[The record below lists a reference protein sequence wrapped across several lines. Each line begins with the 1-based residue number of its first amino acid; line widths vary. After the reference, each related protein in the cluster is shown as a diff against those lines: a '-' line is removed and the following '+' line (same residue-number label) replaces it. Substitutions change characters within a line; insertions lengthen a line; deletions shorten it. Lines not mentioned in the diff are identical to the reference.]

1 MLMIMA
7 LTALFIVPA
16 MAADVTIPMNKD
28 YKADNNM
35 VVHLI
40 AVNITDYTMGN
51 EFTPYGKDN
60 TIWPKLM
67 FTYTNTGSTADTGH
81 LLVLFHDDQGNV
93 YNRTDVTMNLIQ
105 PGQTSE
111 MRFLEVPVQ
120 KDRKVTEVEIVEG
133 FRSTSYAIQYPAQSS
148 TTPVIPG
155 ISNLPDVTKGCCLA
169 PLLLPLLAIG
179 AVFVSKYRRK

>member
-1 MLMIMA
+1 MA
-7 LTALFIVPA
+7 LAALFIAPA
-16 MAADVTIPMNKD
+16 MAADVTIPINQD

-51 EFTPYGKDN
+51 EFTPYGKEN
-60 TIWPKLM
+60 TIWPKLL

-81 LLVLFHDDQGNV
+81 LLILFRDDQGNI
-93 YNRTDVTMNLIQ
+93 YNRTDVTMNFIQ

-120 KDRKVTEVEIVEG
+120 KDRKVTEVEILEG
-133 FRSTSYAIQYPAQSS
+133 FRVTSYRLQYPAQSS

-155 ISNLPDVTKGCCLA
+155 ISNLPIVTKECCLA

-179 AVFVSKYRRK
+179 AVFVSKYKRR